1 MDPDSTMAANII
13 LLIILIFINAFFAMS
28 EIAIVT
34 FNDAKL
40 KKLADEGNKKAKMLC
55 RVVKEPSKFLA
66 TIQVGI
72 TFAGFFA
79 SATAADNFAGHITAA
94 LGFLPVS
101 QRVLHSIA
109 LIVITIALSYITL
122 VFGELVPKR
131 IAMHN
136 AEAVSLA
143 AAPAVL
149 FLFRVEKPFVAI
161 LSASTNAVLRLI
173 HINPEDKPEQVTEE
187 EIRMMVDVGN
197 EEGNIE
203 ESEKE
208 MINNI
213 FEFDG
218 KVVEEVMTHRTEIT
232 SIEETATVA
241 QVVELAIA
249 EGFSRIPVYRE
260 DIDDIIGIVYAKDM
274 LKYVGKTMDEN
285 EPITNYIRE
294 VIFVPESNRC
304 TELFK
309 TFKTKKIQMAVVVD
323 EYGGTAG
330 IVTMEDLLEAIVGN
344 MQDEYDNE
352 EEEVSQ
358 LAENIY
364 VLEGSMSV
372 DEVEKVLDVSIDEE
386 EEYDTLGGLITDLLD
401 RIPGEDEHP
410 SVKVQNVEFTVLL
423 VEDRRIAKV
432 RAEITR
438 EQREEQDEEKG
449 A

>member
-13 LLIILIFINAFFAMS
+13 LLIILILVNAFFAMS

-40 KKLADEGNKKAKMLC
+40 KKLAEEGNRKAKMLC

-79 SATAADNFAGHITAA
+79 SATAADNFAGRVTQA
-94 LGFLPVS
+94 LQFLPVS
-101 QRVLHSIA
+101 QDVLHGIA
-109 LIVITIALSYITL
+109 LVIITLVLSYITL

-143 AAPAVL
+143 VAPVML
-149 FLFRVEKPFVAI
+149 FLFRLEKPFVAV
-161 LSASTNAVLRLI
+161 LSGSTNAVLKII
-173 HINPEDKPEQVTEE
+173 HIDPEDKPEQVTEE

-213 FEFDG
+213 FEFDD
-218 KVVEEVMTHRTEIT
+218 KVVEEVMTHRTELAAV
-232 SIEETATVA
+232 EETATVD
-241 QVVELAIA
+241 QVVQLAIA
-249 EGFSRIPVYRE
+249 EGVSRIPVYRE
-260 DIDDIIGIVYAKDM
+260 DVDDIIGIVYAKDM
-274 LKYVGKTMDEN
+274 LEYVGRTMNEN
-285 EPITNYIRE
+285 EPITKYIRE

-309 TFKTKKIQMAVVVD
+309 TFKAKKIQMAVVVD

-344 MQDEYDNE
+344 IQDEYDNE

-358 LAENIY
+358 LAENVY
-364 VLEGSMSV
+364 VLEGSMSI
-372 DEVEKVLDVSIDEE
+372 DEVEKVLDVHIDEE
-386 EEYDTLGGLITDLLD
+386 EEYDTLGGLIIDVLD

-410 SVKVQNVEFTVLL
+410 TVRVQNVEFTVLQ

-432 RAEITR
+432 QAEI
-438 EQREEQDEEKG
+438 QPKPEEEDEEEE
-449 A
+449 